1 MERKIKTLEI
11 ESDTLDLV
19 ANSLFEYYKELQES
33 IDYAQSF
40 VTETTTQIDKLKKD
54 LVETKQEL
62 KDMEEDA
69 KQLFE
74 ALQILGW
81 RFLGGS

>member
-11 ESDTLDLV
+11 DSDILNLV
-19 ANSLFEYYKELQES
+19 ANSLFEYYKELEES
-33 IDYAQSF
+33 IGYAQSS

-54 LVETKQEL
+54 LVETKQDL
-62 KDMEEDA
+62 KDMEEEA
-69 KQLFE
+69 KKLFE